1 MRKSLIVLSLA
12 GLLLAGCAREPLSVG
27 PLITAPATFKG
38 EAAPAGAT
46 APTDQSGGQWWKVF
60 ADPAL
65 DGLIEQSL
73 DRNSDIRIAA
83 ARLEQSKALVK
94 SARASLFPQA
104 GAGLGATRASE
115 VGQSPKAST
124 LHSAGI
130 DLSYE
135 VDITGRL
142 YSAARAARLDAQAS
156 EALLADT
163 RLLVAGT
170 VAETWFALRALD
182 EERAIVGDTL
192 EAYRTTLSVTQRR
205 FEAGDVAEL
214 DVARLRTEVS
224 STESELLALDRQ
236 RAQIENALAILIGE
250 PAPAFAL
257 EAQSWA
263 SQPWA
268 GHVPVVPAGIPSDVL
283 KRRPDVRAAELSMQ
297 AAQRRVGIAKAAW
310 FPSLTLTASG
320 GYASSDLGDLFE
332 DAGRNWS
339 LTGLLA
345 QAIFDG
351 GRRNA
356 NIAVAK
362 GDLDIAFAGYRQQVL
377 IAFAD
382 VEDELAARQT
392 LEAQARTQ
400 TEALNAA
407 TRALDLSQSRYRNGY
422 VSQLDLLDAQRSELR
437 IRRQALQV
445 RAAQYQSSVRLIRA
459 LGGDWTVPG
468 SP

>member
-1 MRKSLIVLSLA
+1 MLKSITTFSLA
-12 GLLLAGCAREPLSVG
+12 ALLLAGCATEPLNSAA
-27 PLITAPATFKG
+27 LTAPPPAFKG
-38 EAAPAGAT
+38 EAAPATAAT
-46 APTDQSGGQWWKVF
+46 PPLAMGQWWKVF
-60 ADPAL
+60 ADPTL
-65 DGLIEQSL
+65 DDLIERSL
-73 DRNSDIRIAA
+73 ARNTDIRIAA

-94 SARASLFPQA
+94 SARSSLFPQA
-104 GAGLGATRASE
+104 GIGYGASRATE
-115 VGQSPKAST
+115 VGQDPKAST

-135 VDITGRL
+135 VDITGKL
-142 YSAARAARLDAQAS
+142 FSAAKAARLDAQAS

-163 RLLVAGT
+163 RLLIAGT
-170 VAETWFALRALD
+170 VAETYFALRALD
-182 EERAIVGDTL
+182 EERAIVRETL
-192 EAYRTTLSVTQRR
+192 TAYRTTLDVTQRR

-214 DVARLRTEVS
+214 DVARLQTEVS
-224 STESELLALDRQ
+224 SNEFELLALDRQ
-236 RAQIENALAILIGE
+236 RAQIENALAVLTGE
-250 PAPAFAL
+250 MATTFDV
-257 EAQSWA
+257 ESQSWA

-283 KRRPDVRAAELSMQ
+283 KRRPDVQAAELSMQ

-356 NIAVAK
+356 GIALAK
-362 GDLDIAFAGYRQQVL
+362 GDLEIAFAGYQQQVL
-377 IAFAD
+377 VAFAD
-382 VEDELAARQT
+382 VEDQLAARQT

-400 TEALNAA
+400 TDALNAA
-407 TRALDLSQSRYRNGY
+407 TRALNLSQSRYRNGY

-437 IRRQALQV
+437 TRRQALQV
-445 RAAQYQSSVRLIRA
+445 KAAQYQSSVRLIRA
-459 LGGDWTVPG
+459 LGGDWNTI
-468 SP
+468 